1 MAEEAQDVIETAEV
15 ETAETSSVEN
25 ETAET
30 TPEVETPDES
40 KVSKSVPYER
50 FAEVNNNYKKLEA
63 RLAEMESK
71 REETKV
77 VDPQEAQ
84 VKTQLDKYLKE
95 MGYVSKEDL
104 ARQEADKALQD
115 QVKALQSKYDGKD
128 GRPKFKYEDVLDFAE
143 KNLIGSL
150 ELAYEAKHKAELMD
164 FAIKQALGK
173 TKGVKSEVS
182 DGSGSQEV
190 GTTQGDLREA
200 ALSGDSDAMK
210 ILIKRSLS

>member
-15 ETAETSSVEN
+15 ETAETPSVEN

-30 TPEVETPDES
+30 TEVETPEES

-50 FAEVNNNYKKLEA
+50 FAEVNNNYKKLES
-63 RLAEMESK
+63 RLAEIESK

-77 VDPQEAQ
+77 VDPQEQ
-84 VKTQLDKYLKE
+84 VVKTQLDKYLKE

-104 ARQEADKALQD
+104 ARQEADKALQN
-115 QVKALQSKYDGKD
+115 QVETLKSKYDGKD
-128 GRPKFKYEDVLDFAE
+128 GKPKFKYEDVLDYAE
-143 KNLIGSL
+143 KNLIGNL
-150 ELAYEAKHKAELMD
+150 EIAYQQKHQAELID
-164 FAIKQALGK
+164 FAVKTALGK

-210 ILIKRSLS
+210 ALIKRSIS

>member
-1 MAEEAQDVIETAEV
+1 MAEEAQDVIENAEV
-15 ETAETSSVEN
+15 ETAEVSSTEN

-30 TPEVETPDES
+30 TEVETPEES
-40 KVSKSVPYER
+40 KVSKSVPYDR

-63 RLAEMESK
+63 ELAELKAGRVEP
-71 REETKV
+71 KV
-77 VDPQEAQ
+77 ENPQEVV
-84 VKTQLDKYLKE
+84 VKQQLDKYLKE

-115 QVKALQSKYDGKD
+115 QVKTLQSKYDGKD
-128 GRPKFKYEDVLDFAE
+128 GRPKFKYEDVLDYAE
-143 KNLIGSL
+143 KNLIGNL
-150 ELAYEAKHKAELMD
+150 EIAYQQKHQAELID
-164 FAIKQALGK
+164 FAVKTALGK

-200 ALSGDSDAMK
+200 ALSGDSDARMA
-210 ILIKRSLS
+210 LIKRALS

>member
-15 ETAETSSVEN
+15 ETAEVSSTEN

-30 TPEVETPDES
+30 TEVETPEES

-50 FAEVNNNYKKLEA
+50 FAEVNNNYKKLES
-63 RLAEMESK
+63 RLAEIESK

-77 VDPQEAQ
+77 VDPQEQ
-84 VKTQLDKYLKE
+84 VVKTQLDKYLKE

-104 ARQEADKALQD
+104 ARQEADKALQN
-115 QVKALQSKYDGKD
+115 QVETLKSKYDGKD
-128 GRPKFKYEDVLDFAE
+128 GKPKFKYEDVLDYAE
-143 KNLIGSL
+143 KNLIGNL
-150 ELAYEAKHKAELMD
+150 EIAYQQKHQAELID
-164 FAIKQALGK
+164 FAVKQALGK

-210 ILIKRSLS
+210 ALIKRSIS

>member
-1 MAEEAQDVIETAEV
+1 MAEEAQDVIENAEV
-15 ETAETSSVEN
+15 ETAEVSSTEN

-30 TPEVETPDES
+30 TEVETPEES
-40 KVSKSVPYER
+40 KVSKTVPYER
-50 FAEVNNNYKKLEA
+50 FAEVNNNYKKMEA
-63 RLAEMESK
+63 RLAEIESK

-77 VDPQEAQ
+77 VDPQEAV

-95 MGYVSKEDL
+95 MGYISKEDL
-104 ARQEADKALQD
+104 ARQEADKALQN
-115 QVKALQSKYDGKD
+115 QVETLKSKYDGKD
-128 GRPKFKYEDVLDFAE
+128 GKPKFKYEDVLDYAE
-143 KNLIGSL
+143 KNLIGNL
-150 ELAYEAKHKAELMD
+150 EIAYQQKHQAELID
-164 FAIKQALGK
+164 FAVKQALGK

-210 ILIKRSLS
+210 ALIKRSIS

>member
-1 MAEEAQDVIETAEV
+1 MAEEAQDVIENAEV

-30 TPEVETPDES
+30 TEVETPEES
-40 KVSKSVPYER
+40 KVSKSVPYDR

-63 RLAEMESK
+63 ELAELKASRVEP
-71 REETKV
+71 KV
-77 VDPQEAQ
+77 EDPKEAVIKQEFSRIA
-84 VKTQLDKYLKE
+84 KE
-95 MGYVSKEDL
+95 LGFVSKEDL
-104 ARQEADKALQD
+104 ARQDADKALQD
-115 QVKALQSKYDGKD
+115 QVKTLQSKYDGKD
-128 GRPKFKYEDVLDFAE
+128 GRPKFKYDDVLDYAE
-143 KNLIGSL
+143 KNLIGNL
-150 ELAYEAKHKAELMD
+150 EIAYQQKHQAEIID
-164 FAIKQALGK
+164 FAVKQALGK

-210 ILIKRSLS
+210 ALIKRSLS